1 MSTTFPVDYIPSP
14 DPFVEFELWLKKAV
28 NAKEIEPTAMSLAT
42 VTKEGRP
49 RSRIVLYKGMS
60 RGGLTFFTN
69 YESNKALDLEAHPY
83 AALTFHW
90 KILSLQVRIE
100 GPVQKTSRE
109 ESEKYFATRPRES
122 QIGAWASAQSRI
134 LGSRKD
140 LDQKRQE
147 MEEKFE
153 GKDVVCPP
161 FWGGYRVIP
170 DLFEFWMLEPGRLH
184 NRFQYT
190 PEKSGGWKQVRLFP

>member
-14 DPFVEFELWLKKAV
+14 DPFTEFELWLKKATA
-28 NAKEIEPTAMSLAT
+28 AKELEPTAMSLAT
-42 VTKEGRP
+42 VTRDQKP
-49 RSRIVLYKGMS
+49 RNRIVLYKGMS
-60 RGGLTFFTN
+60 QGGLTFFTN
-69 YESNKALDLEAHPY
+69 YESNKALDLEIHPH

-90 KILSLQVRIE
+90 KTLELQLRIE
-100 GPVQKTSRE
+100 GKVQKTSRQ
-109 ESEKYFATRPRES
+109 ESEKYFASRPRES
-122 QIGAWASAQSRI
+122 QIGAWASQQSRV
-134 LGSRKD
+134 LPNRKD
-140 LDQKRQE
+140 LDLKRTE
-147 MEEKFE
+147 IEAKFE

-190 PEKSGGWKQVRLFP
+190 LDKKGWSQVRLYP